1 MKGKKA
7 LFALTAGVLS
17 VLCLSGCGNNK
28 KDEPKPDPTPAVV
41 DAITGISFP
50 SNSFNVAPGGTV
62 QLTATVQGTG
72 NFNKAVSYSI
82 PDAAKALGFSISETG
97 LFSAPADEAVYGQ
110 SVVVTATAVGKTDAT
125 ATTTVKVNEL
135 ANGYL
140 DYSQRRGIERA
151 DILGQLE
158 KYAVDNKLTGIP
170 FMGNAGYVMYADGV
184 VKGTNTY
191 IPGYGFGILAEGRI
205 TADLTGQDI
214 TPAYARYYHTYETSD
229 PQKINMMN
237 DKGSVVSSLQG
248 YTTAAYWDT
257 QMNEDKD
264 GYIWVG
270 DLAKV
275 DRPIA
280 IDPDEEGAS
289 TTFKFPVKV
298 GSELKYSINTNV
310 ERLNKYDGQEVKLED
325 YITPYQ
331 IYYTQAYGLK
341 RSAENLKN
349 ASSIAGAQEYYNASK
364 AGFNADAWKNI
375 GIKAYVDETDGKSY
389 LEFTFK
395 GKFTPFFAMYN
406 LASGMFAPVPQ
417 QFVLDC
423 GGANNTDLKTGVLA
437 WGTSSSDGKEG
448 PADHWLSTGP
458 YMIEA
463 WNDQQNIVFKK
474 NPRYA
479 DRGRYQI
486 AGVHVNILKAA
497 ASDPNA
503 AFREFLDHKLTSA
516 GIPTDYLAE
525 YRNDPRATMTGNS
538 SIFKLNVN
546 TCTAERWEEL
556 FGVNG
561 SVRTT
566 AKSDYWEVEPAMAI
580 PEFLDGINYSINRK
594 EFANKVGRGVGYE
607 FFAEN
612 YLIDPENGV
621 YYNDTEQHKEAIAN
635 FVEGTDGTGYSL
647 ELAKASFRTAAEK
660 LIENGDY
667 SAGDTVHVEIA
678 WMEESDET
686 DYGGP
691 IKEYIENAFNNSGAE
706 LTLAIDLWHGAQW
719 DDVYYKKMMVG
730 QFDIGFGSISG
741 NSYDPLNFLEVL
753 KSDNSSQMTLNWG
766 PDTNEVD
773 GTINYD
779 GKIWSFDALW
789 TAADHGAIVGDG
801 AIVPFVEVLGIQ
813 VQRLEDGSMV
823 VYLAALEREFDEKN
837 YGFVYGIC
845 LYACTQSDYSDYDEL
860 YVLITDEDQWEFV
873 EDETLPTGGYYKITF
888 TAAQI
893 ATWLETYPPEDL
905 YTQGIDVYYAYSM
918 NGSDLALSFL
928 GTYWVGYIPTYT
940 PAP

>member
-7 LFALTAGVLS
+7 LFVLTASVLS
-17 VLCLSGCGNNK
+17 VLCLAGCGK
-28 KDEPKPDPTPAVV
+28 KDPTPTPGPDTPEVV

-50 SNSFNVAPGGTV
+50 SNSYNVAPGGTV

-72 NFNKAVSYSI
+72 NYDKGVSYSI
-82 PDAAKALGFSISETG
+82 PDEAKALGFAISETG
-97 LFSAPADEAVYGQ
+97 LFSAPNDEAVYGE
-110 SVVVTATAVGKTDAT
+110 SVVVTAKAVGKADVTT
-125 ATTTVKVNEL
+125 TTTVKINEL
-135 ANGYL
+135 ANGFL
-140 DYSQRRGIERA
+140 DYSQKRGIERA

-170 FMGNAGYVMYADGV
+170 FMGNAGYVMYANGV

-191 IPGYGFGILAEGRI
+191 IPGYGFGILSEGRI
-205 TADLTGQDI
+205 DADLVGEE

-229 PQKINMMN
+229 PKKINMMN
-237 DKGSVVSSLQG
+237 DKGSVVSDLQS
-248 YTTAAYWDT
+248 YTTASYWGT
-257 QMNEDKD
+257 EMNEEKD

-270 DLAKV
+270 DLATI

-280 IDPDEEGAS
+280 IDPDEDGAS

-298 GSELKYSINTNV
+298 GDELKYSINTSV
-310 ERLNKYDGQEVKLED
+310 DRLKKYDGQAVTLED

-331 IYYTQAYGLK
+331 IYYTQSYGLK
-341 RSAENLKN
+341 RSSENLKY

-364 AGFNADAWKNI
+364 AGFNEEAWKNI

-389 LEFTFK
+389 LQFTFK
-395 GKFTPFFAMYN
+395 GKCTPFFAMYY
-406 LASGMFAPVPQ
+406 LASGMFAPVPK

-423 GGANNTDLKTGVLA
+423 GGASNTDLKTGVLA
-437 WGTSSSDGKEG
+437 WGASSTDGTEG

-458 YMIEA
+458 YYIEA
-463 WNDQQNIVFKK
+463 WNDDQNIIFKK
-474 NPRYA
+474 NTRYA
-479 DRGRYQI
+479 DHGRYQI
-486 AGVHVNILKAA
+486 PGVHVNILKAA
-497 ASDPNA
+497 SSDPNA
-503 AFREFLDHKLTSA
+503 AFREFLDNKLTSA
-516 GIPTDYLAE
+516 GIPSDYLAQ

-546 TCTAERWEEL
+546 TCDADRWEEL
-556 FGVNG
+556 FGEYG
-561 SVRTT
+561 SITQT
-566 AKSDYWEVEPAMAI
+566 EKADYWEVEPAMAI

-621 YYNDTEQHKEAIAN
+621 YYNDTEQHKAAIES
-635 FVEGTDGTGYSL
+635 FVKGTDGTGYSL
-647 ELAKASFRTAAEK
+647 ELAKASFKAAADK

-667 SAGDTVHVEIA
+667 NVGDKVTVEIA

-691 IKEYIENAFNNSGAE
+691 IKEYIESAFNSSGAD
-706 LTLAIDLWHGAQW
+706 LTLEIELWHGAQW

-753 KSDNSSQMTLNWG
+753 KSDNSSGMTLNWG
-766 PDTNEVD
+766 PDTNAVD

-779 GKIWSFDALW
+779 GRIWSFDALW
-789 TAADHGAIVGDG
+789 TAADQGALVGDG
-801 AIVPFVEVLGIQ
+801 AIVPFVEVVGVQ

-823 VYLAALEREFDEKN
+823 VYLAAIEREFDEKN
-837 YGFVYGIC
+837 FGFVSSIC
-845 LYACTQSDYSDYDEL
+845 LFATTSNTYADYTEL
-860 YVLITDEDQWEFV
+860 YVTTEDVGQWEFV
-873 EDETLPTGGYYKITF
+873 EDEDGDYYKITF

-893 ATWLETYPPEDL
+893 TKWLGDYPPADL
-905 YTQGIDVYYAYSM
+905 YIQGIDVYYAFSL
-918 NGSDLALSFL
+918 NGSELAEAILD
-928 GTYWVGYIPTYT
+928 TVWTGYIPTYT